1 MDETWHALRVT
12 PIREVRRR
20 AAIVSELTF
29 HKPTMVDAAER
40 FAWDDN
46 GGQST
51 LWHFL
56 ADGRAL
62 LLTFGP
68 EADLSV
74 GWDQYAAQEALY
86 GDVPEDL
93 VRLVR
98 DRPASNAAGNVTD
111 VPTGRTIHWACGVFW
126 FDGEQW
132 RVAEGLL
139 DHCDR
144 TGVDPMIGS
153 EFVYCLDVYR
163 FGQDFVTPEAVV
175 ADTEHGWYVDADEGD
190 ELTAVQEIFAR
201 YGDAGRPPG
210 LGAYCDLS

>member
-1 MDETWHALRVT
+1 MDETWHALCAT
-12 PIREVRRR
+12 PIDEVRRR
-20 AAIVSELTF
+20 AAIVSKLTF
-29 HKPTMVDAAER
+29 HAPTTVDGAEQ
-40 FAWDDN
+40 FAWDDG

-51 LWHFL
+51 VWHFVP
-56 ADGRAL
+56 DGRAL

-74 GWDQYAAQEALY
+74 GWDEYAAQEALY

-98 DRPASNAAGNVTD
+98 DRPANKRFGAVVD

-139 DHCDR
+139 DHCDE
-144 TGVDPMIGS
+144 TGIDPMIGS
-153 EFVYCLDVYR
+153 EFAYCLGVYR
-163 FGQDFVTPEAVV
+163 FGRDFLTPEAVV

-190 ELTAVQEIFAR
+190 ELPAVREIFAR
-201 YGDAGRPPG
+201 HAAGRAVTRPDPVR
-210 LGAYCDLS
+210 DLS